1 VDQGACDFRHDLPA
15 SVLGECVSEGRETP
29 GGANGSW
36 GSELQTLFEDLMPKT
51 IGELIKCAEREVAM
65 RRNVYPKWIV
75 QKRMTEEKAAW
86 ELAAMEE
93 IAQVLRVLSTLPQVD
108 LGKPAPAEELI

>member
-1 VDQGACDFRHDLPA
+1 
-15 SVLGECVSEGRETP
+15 
-29 GGANGSW
+29 
-36 GSELQTLFEDLMPKT
+36 
-51 IGELIKCAEREVAM
+51 M